1 METQSIEKGQRI
13 NLGAGRVKF
22 SDDAIKK
29 LNYLLSGLFMLTAIS
44 YFINYMEKEHEL
56 GRHFFTS
63 LIYIFTALLFFFK
76 ARIELSSTSKY
87 APHLVVS
94 DQGLKIKTGVFKKSV
109 YINWDDVKKI
119 ELGYYKIGI
128 KENTGLQYFPY
139 KTRKETS
146 IELKKAIQ
154 AIAEQKGIEVENLLK
169 R

>member
-1 METQSIEKGQRI
+1 METQSIEKGQRFT
-13 NLGAGRVKF
+13 LGSGNVQHSESSFR
-22 SDDAIKK
+22 K
-29 LNYLLSGLFMLTAIS
+29 LS
-44 YFINYMEKEHEL
+44 YFLAFFWLVLIIVDV
-56 GRHFFTS
+56 FFTENEGYFEKVGIPA
-63 LIYIFTALLFFFK
+63 LYGINGLLFFYK
-76 ARIELSSTSKY
+76 AHFELSPTSKY